1 MFHSHF
7 WKLSDNHRGTQLLSE
22 ASIVDVRG
30 GKWRNLTALCYHCA
44 TDATIDE
51 TDLPPRLIRTW
62 NHVFPHFLN
71 QFESCFLL
79 LITKYILSE
88 SILFQL
94 TISHTFICVFIHEI
108 FFTKVL
114 GMVFAGSKT
123 STFHLTSVITFL
135 IYRWGFVCPRCL
147 VCRLMISSQSFQLC
161 LLGCVLF
168 GKTFPVQ
175 YYK

>member
-1 MFHSHF
+1 MQPSM
-7 WKLSDNHRGTQLLSE
+7 KQTS
-22 ASIVDVRG
+22 
-30 GKWRNLTALCYHCA
+30 
-44 TDATIDE
+44 
-51 TDLPPRLIRTW
+51 PPRLIRTG

-94 TISHTFICVFIHEI
+94 TISHTFVCVFIHEI

-114 GMVFAGSKT
+114 RMVFAGSKT

-135 IYRWGFVCPRCL
+135 IYRRGFVCLRCL
-147 VCRLMISSQSFQLC
+147 VCHHMISSQSFQLC
-161 LLGCVLF
+161 LRVVSCLERPFQSNIITSSHSCVM
-168 GKTFPVQ
+168 VI
-175 YYK
+175 Y